1 MSFLETENHERFL
14 GMLEPIR
21 SGFARFCRAISN
33 DRELGRDLASESILI
48 VYEHFDSLRD
58 QAKFKSYLFTTA
70 ARLAKRQRHRER
82 NKAPYDAQ
90 TAEQISGGMSP
101 DATADIELLYATLE
115 KLPTDQREAVV
126 MFEIA
131 GLSLEEIRQIQGGSL
146 SGVKSRIAR
155 GREKLA
161 KLLGVR
167 NELPTHNFSSET
179 SAPRTLIY
187 ARTSAPVIAHQFNS
201 EKL

>member
-1 MSFLETENHERFL
+1 
-14 GMLEPIR
+14 MLEPIR
-21 SGFARFCRAISN
+21 PGFARFCRAISD
-33 DRELGRDLASESILI
+33 DRELGRDLACESILI
-48 VYEHFDSLRD
+48 IFEQFESLRD
-58 QAKFKSYLFTTA
+58 PAKFKSYLFTTA

-82 NKAPYDAQ
+82 NKAPYDA
-90 TAEQISGGMSP
+90 TYAEQLSGGPSP
-101 DATADIELLYATLE
+101 DAAADIELLYSMLN
-115 KLPTDQREAVV
+115 KLPNEQREAVV

-167 NELPTHNFSSET
+167 DELPIQNVSSEL
-179 SAPRTLIY
+179 SAPRTLVY
-187 ARTSAPVIAHQFNS
+187 ARTSMPAIAHPFGS
-201 EKL
+201 EKLSS